1 VLPCLWTPPQS
12 YTITIYNTIY
22 IIYIHIHV
30 YSIYIYVL
38 VGGFNPSEKYE
49 FINWDDEIPNWM
61 ESHKSHVPTHQ
72 PVCIYIYILYAY
84 NLSPYI
90 IYIHYHLSPYI
101 YNLYTL
107 YTYTYTIIY
116 YGTTTFM
123 FETTNQYI
131 YIYIIS
137 YIYNTYTLIY
147 HISSTYTDIYSSIQ
161 KSTFTLLPAWSG
173 GFVITSAKLPVKLP
187 AMKLNSTSTA
197 KIRATLRRRY
207 SFAFIWVCLKIV
219 YP

>member
-1 VLPCLWTPPQS
+1 MYTVYTYMYWLVASTPLKNMS
-12 YTITIYNTIY
+12 S
-22 IIYIHIHV
+22 
-30 YSIYIYVL
+30 SI
-38 VGGFNPSEKYE
+38 GMMKF
-49 FINWDDEIPNWM
+49 
-61 ESHKSHVPTHQ
+61 PTEWKVIKAMFQ
-72 PVCIYIYILYAY
+72 PTNQCVYIYILYAY

-101 YNLYTL
+101 Y
-107 YTYTYTIIY
+107 IIY
-116 YGTTTFM
+116 IHYIHIHTLSYIMEQQHSCLKPPTS
-123 FETTNQYI
+123 I